1 MKIFIDKE
9 EKEYAFSDEELES
22 VEAILKKMEELIA
35 KEGKVFT
42 KISVDGEVLN
52 DENRERILSLSPDNV
67 KEISFDTANPRLL
80 AGEALDELIKY
91 LPKLREGASTVSEL
105 LSVGEYEKGYNLFA
119 KVIDGINWFVKLLKT
134 LPPVIGINYKNVYY
148 EDMSVADAFSE
159 FEKVMNELLGAFE
172 ERNDLRIAE
181 VLKEKLSPVLQKW
194 VEIAKVLKDYAE
206 KPIN

>member
-9 EKEYAFSDEELES
+9 EKEYVFSDEELKS
-22 VEAILKKMEELIA
+22 VETILKKMEELIA

-42 KISVDGEVLN
+42 KISVNGEILN
-52 DENRERILSLSPDNV
+52 DENRERILSLSPENI

-91 LPKLREGASTVSEL
+91 LPKLKEGASTVSEL
-105 LSVGEYEKGYNLFA
+105 LSVGEYEKGYGLFA

-134 LPPVIGINYKNVYY
+134 LPPVVGMNYKDIYY
-148 EDMSVADAFSE
+148 GEVSVADAFSE
-159 FEKVMNELLGAFE
+159 FERVMNELLGAFE
-172 ERNDLRIAE
+172 EKNDLKIAE
-181 VLKEKLSPVLQKW
+181 VLKEKLSPVLQEW
-194 VEIAKVLKDYAE
+194 IEVAKVLKDYTE